1 MVNSDPELP
10 DYPLADRRIVVAPRE
25 LKAMAHPLRSI
36 ILDLVLER
44 AATVTEL
51 AAALK
56 RPKSTIAHHI
66 AVLVEAD
73 MLKVVRTRRVR
84 AIEERFY
91 GRTARLFF
99 VGEVDPADVDP
110 PPWAHPLRDA
120 MRESDDAYRADTM
133 WANTRHVRISRDQAS
148 AFWSRVER
156 SHRGLLHARAAGRRR
171 VRPDRRAVSHAVPH
185 ASGADRRLG
194 RRARRRNVRSVQS
207 SLARRPRTHSSW
219 SSRSN

>member
-1 MVNSDPELP
+1 MMVNSDPELP

-148 AFWSRVER
+148 AFWSRVED
-156 SHRGLLHARAAGRRR
+156 LI
-171 VRPDRRAVSHAVPH
+171 
-185 ASGADRRLG
+185 ADF
-194 RRARRRNVRSVQS
+194 ST
-207 SLARRPRTHSSW
+207 LARQGDDVFGLTVALYPTQFPTLPEPAADLDAAPDGAS
-219 SSRSN
+219 

>member
-1 MVNSDPELP
+1 MVVNRVPELP
-10 DYPLADRRIVVAPRE
+10 DYPLEDRRIVVAPRE
-25 LKAMAHPLRSI
+25 LKALAHPLRAI

-51 AAALK
+51 AAALE
-56 RPKSTIAHHI
+56 RPKSTVAHHI

-110 PPWAHPLRDA
+110 PPWSHPLREA

-133 WANTRHVRISRDQAS
+133 WANTRHARIRRDQAS
-148 AFWSRVER
+148 AFWSRAEDLIAEF
-156 SHRGLLHARAAGRRR
+156 SA
-171 VRPDRRAVSHAVPH
+171 
-185 ASGADRRLG
+185 
-194 RRARRRNVRSVQS
+194 
-207 SLARRPRTHSSW
+207 LARHGDEVFGLTVALYPTRFPTLPDPAADSDAAPGGAP
-219 SSRSN
+219 